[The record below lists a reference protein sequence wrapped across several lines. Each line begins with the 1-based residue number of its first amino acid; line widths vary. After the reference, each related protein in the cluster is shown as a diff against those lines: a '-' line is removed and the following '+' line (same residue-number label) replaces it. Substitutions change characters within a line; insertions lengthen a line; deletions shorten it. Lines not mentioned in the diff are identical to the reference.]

1 MAVRQIIE
9 HPDARLRALSDPVA
23 RFDAD
28 LANLVQ
34 DLFDT
39 LAGVGG
45 IGLSAPQLGH
55 SVRALVVAVPED
67 GFGPRAYINP
77 EILDRSRPGIV
88 EESCFSVPGI
98 VGNVIR
104 STRVRVRARAVDGS
118 AFETTVDGM
127 HAVALQHETDHLDG
141 RLFID
146 RLSWFRRFR
155 LRRAEQRA
163 ARLASA

>member
-1 MAVRQIIE
+1 MAERAIVE
-9 HPDARLRALSDPVA
+9 HPDPRLRAVSDPVES
-23 RFDAD
+23 FDTE
-28 LANLVQ
+28 LSGLVQ

-39 LAGVGG
+39 LASVGG

-55 SVRALVVAVPED
+55 SVRALVVSVQED
-67 GFGPRAYINP
+67 EYGPRAYINP

-88 EESCFSVPGI
+88 EESCFSIPGI

-104 STRVRVRARAVDGS
+104 STQVRVRALAADGS

-127 HAVALQHETDHLDG
+127 HAVALQHEIDHLDG

-163 ARLASA
+163 ARAASA